1 MGTGLGS
8 LSPAAAAV
16 AEDRGVVVTVAFC
29 DKAMRSLSDAEES
42 RI

>member
-1 MGTGLGS
+1 MMGTGLGS
-8 LSPAAAAV
+8 LSPAAAV
-16 AEDRGVVVTVAFC
+16 AEDRGVVVTVAFW